1 VAVCLLPNL
10 VMRPLLLAVVVLSL
24 SPAFADEKT
33 PKKQSKPVAVEKT
46 EKLEKTPVLSELA
59 RQLLR
64 RRMER
69 HGRDLNQ
76 LATGVVMLRREV
88 VLAIAQTISSE
99 PRITRPLPDT
109 RDELNSAL
117 PERFFVLQDEVR
129 ERAKALAEA
138 AKNRDDAA
146 VAEAYGRT
154 IQTCVTCHVSFL
166 TPTE

>member
-1 VAVCLLPNL
+1 MAVGLLQKQR
-10 VMRPLLLAVVVLSL
+10 MRPLLLTVVVLSL
-24 SPAFADEKT
+24 SPAFADEKV
-33 PKKQSKPVAVEKT
+33 PKKEPKPVTVEKSD
-46 EKLEKTPVLSELA
+46 KQPVLNELA

-76 LATGVVMLRREV
+76 LATGVVLLRREV
-88 VLAIAQTISSE
+88 VVAIAQTISTE

-109 RDELNSAL
+109 RDELNGAL

-146 VAEAYGRT
+146 VAEAYART
-154 IQTCVTCHVSFL
+154 IQTCVACHVSFL

>member
-1 VAVCLLPNL
+1 MAVGLLQKRH
-10 VMRPLLLAVVVLSL
+10 MRPLLLTVVVLSL
-24 SPAFADEKT
+24 SPAFADEKL
-33 PKKQSKPVAVEKT
+33 PKKEPKPVAAKSEKQ
-46 EKLEKTPVLSELA
+46 PVLNELA

-76 LATGVVMLRREV
+76 LATGVVLLRREV
-88 VLAIAQTISSE
+88 VLAIAQTISTE

-109 RDELNSAL
+109 RDELNGAL

-138 AKNRDDAA
+138 AKSRDDAA

-154 IQTCVTCHVSFL
+154 IQTCVACHVSFL
-166 TPTE
+166 SPPE

>member
-1 VAVCLLPNL
+1 MAVGLLQKRH
-10 VMRPLLLAVVVLSL
+10 MRPLLLTVVVLSL
-24 SPAFADEKT
+24 SPAFADEKV
-33 PKKQSKPVAVEKT
+33 PKKEPKPVAAKSEKQ
-46 EKLEKTPVLSELA
+46 PVLNELA

-76 LATGVVMLRREV
+76 LATGVVLLRREV
-88 VLAIAQTISSE
+88 VLAIAQTISTE

-109 RDELNSAL
+109 RDELNGAL

-138 AKNRDDAA
+138 AKSRDDAA

-154 IQTCVTCHVSFL
+154 IQTCVACHVSFL
-166 TPTE
+166 SPPE

>member
-1 VAVCLLPNL
+1 MVAVSLLPKTL
-10 VMRPLLLAVVVLSL
+10 MRPLILAVVVLSL
-24 SPAFADEKT
+24 SPALADEKS
-33 PKKQSKPVAVEKT
+33 PRKERKPPVEKV
-46 EKLEKTPVLSELA
+46 EKAPPILNELA

-76 LATGVVMLRREV
+76 LTNGVVLLRRDV

-117 PERFFVLQDEVR
+117 PERFFVLQDELR

-138 AKNRDDAA
+138 AKNRDDGA

>member
-1 VAVCLLPNL
+1 
-10 VMRPLLLAVVVLSL
+10 MRPLLLTVVVLSL
-24 SPAFADEKT
+24 SPAFADEKV
-33 PKKQSKPVAVEKT
+33 PKKEPKPVAAKSEKQ
-46 EKLEKTPVLSELA
+46 PALSELA

-76 LATGVVMLRREV
+76 LATGVVLLRREV
-88 VLAIAQTISSE
+88 VLAIAQTISTE

-109 RDELNSAL
+109 RDELNGAL

-138 AKNRDDAA
+138 ARSRDDAA
-146 VAEAYGRT
+146 VAEAYSRT
-154 IQTCVTCHVSFL
+154 IQTCVACHVSFL
-166 TPTE
+166 SPTE

>member
-1 VAVCLLPNL
+1 MAVTLLPKQL
-10 VMRPLLLAVVVLSL
+10 MRPILLAVVLLSL

-33 PKKQSKPVAVEKT
+33 PKKDPKPVAEKN
-46 EKLEKTPVLSELA
+46 EKREKPPVLSELA

-69 HGRDLNQ
+69 HGRDLHQ
-76 LATGVVMLRREV
+76 LATGVVLLRREV
-88 VLAIAQTISSE
+88 VIALAQTISTE

-138 AKNRDDAA
+138 AKSRDDAA
-146 VAEAYGRT
+146 VADAYGRT
-154 IQTCVTCHVSFL
+154 IQTCVACHVSFL
-166 TPTE
+166 PPAE

>member
-1 VAVCLLPNL
+1 MAVCLLPKA
-10 VMRPLLLAVVVLSL
+10 VMRPLLLTVVVLSL
-24 SPAFADEKT
+24 SPALADEKS
-33 PKKQSKPVAVEKT
+33 PKKEPKT
-46 EKLEKTPVLSELA
+46 EKIDKVEKAPPVLNELA

-76 LATGVVMLRREV
+76 LSSGVVLLRREV
-88 VLAIAQTISSE
+88 VLAVAQTISSE
-99 PRITRPLPDT
+99 PRITRPLPDS
-109 RDELNSAL
+109 RDELNGAL

-129 ERAKALAEA
+129 ERAKALTEA

-154 IQTCVTCHVSFL
+154 IQTCVACHVSFL

>member
-1 VAVCLLPNL
+1 MAVSLLPKTL
-10 VMRPLLLAVVVLSL
+10 MRPLMLAVVVLSL
-24 SPAFADEKT
+24 SPALADEKSPRKE
-33 PKKQSKPVAVEKT
+33 PKAPVEKV
-46 EKLEKTPVLSELA
+46 EKSEKAPPILNELA

-76 LATGVVMLRREV
+76 LTNGVVLLRRDV

-117 PERFFVLQDEVR
+117 PERFFVLQDELR

-154 IQTCVTCHVSFL
+154 IQTCVSCHVSFL